1 METEFPYLHDSVA
14 PINQRGEIIPVS
26 LDAPV
31 TQSQQDDST
40 RTSQLRI
47 FLDEPASKLEV
58 NQSQEN
64 ALRSGGL
71 GEPENASI
79 DSFSRHNRIYPTL
92 TDDIETSCI
101 EYNQQLPSN
110 YGINDCETLT
120 ERQALDDHQPIT
132 SCSPHLQS
140 QLRTDEASAAIA
152 HPRRL
157 YKKAQE
163 LQHRLVSNYMH
174 S

>member
-1 METEFPYLHDSVA
+1 MIQLEPRNYAYFWISGKV
-14 PINQRGEIIPVS
+14 EI
-26 LDAPV
+26 
-31 TQSQQDDST
+31 
-40 RTSQLRI
+40 
-47 FLDEPASKLEV
+47 

-71 GEPENASI
+71 GEPEKASI

-92 TDDIETSCI
+92 IETSCI

-110 YGINDCETLT
+110 YEINDCETFT
-120 ERQALDDHQPIT
+120 ERQALDEHHPIT
-132 SCSPHLQS
+132 SRSP
-140 QLRTDEASAAIA
+140 QLRTDEASAVIA

-163 LQHRLVSNYMH
+163 LQCGLVNNYMH